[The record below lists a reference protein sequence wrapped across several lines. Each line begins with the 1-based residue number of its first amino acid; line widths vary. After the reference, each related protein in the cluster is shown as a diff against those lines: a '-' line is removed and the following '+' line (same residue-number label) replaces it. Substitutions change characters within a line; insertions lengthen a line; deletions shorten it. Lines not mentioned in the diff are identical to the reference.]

1 MKNEINWQICQG
13 LQTRIYRNLR
23 TGTMS
28 LQQKFGNS
36 WLVIGHVTD
45 VVIKHP
51 KFYVSEPGRKRVIKE
66 RQKNVHAYSTGTLV
80 NNIVLEKLPDLQE
93 IYYCPYAQ
101 SYFSWKQ
108 TGEPIT
114 QADLLVVIDNRVFC
128 PVEVK
133 QPQLSLF

>member
-36 WLVIGHVTD
+36 WLVIGHVTN

-51 KFYVSEPGRKRVIKE
+51 KFYVSEPGRQRVIKE
-66 RQKNVHAYSTGTLV
+66 RQKNVHAYSTGILV
-80 NNIVLEKLPDLQE
+80 NVALEKLPDLQE

-114 QADLLVVIDNRVFC
+114 HADLLVVIDNQVFC